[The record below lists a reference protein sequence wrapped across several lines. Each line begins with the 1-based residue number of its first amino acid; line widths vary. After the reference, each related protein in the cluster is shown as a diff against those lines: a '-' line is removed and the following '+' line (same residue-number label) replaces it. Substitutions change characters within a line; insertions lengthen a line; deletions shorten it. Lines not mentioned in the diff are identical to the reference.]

1 MDQIELDERR
11 YCALRIA
18 EYLETNMLSQEYK
31 DKKKESEEKIHVENF
46 LNPQISEM
54 KLGSIK
60 HWKLFTLLSFCSTYK
75 KCKLNS
81 TIFAVLHYL
90 VQFLNYGSHNLF
102 VSDTLLQKHDF

>member
-31 DKKKESEEKIHVENF
+31 DNKKESEEKIHVENF

-60 HWKLFTLLSFCSTYK
+60 HWREKGK
-75 KCKLNS
+75 
-81 TIFAVLHYL
+81 
-90 VQFLNYGSHNLF
+90 
-102 VSDTLLQKHDF
+102 